1 MTNLPWRYAYASVI
15 GTSHTKSGLPC
26 QDACACQE
34 IVSPSGET
42 VLVAVVSDG
51 AGSANRSQFG
61 SQLACALFVDEIN
74 ALFETDGAIENVT
87 REFCEKW
94 LTRFQREIKVRA
106 EEEGATPR
114 DFACTFLAAVVGAN
128 CAAFCQI
135 GDGAIVVQSSV
146 TPGDYDWIFWPEK
159 GEYEN
164 QTFFATDSA
173 AATHLQYALALHG
186 VNEIALFSDGL
197 QRLALHMESQTAYAP
212 FFRPMFPP
220 LYKAA
225 DGYASELSSALAQ
238 FLSSKRVQDQT
249 DDDATLVLATRLL
262 LSSPASE

>member
-1 MTNLPWRYAYASVI
+1 MTLPWRYAYASVI

-26 QDACACQE
+26 QDACACRE

-51 AGSANRSQFG
+51 AGSADHSQIG
-61 SQLACALFVDEIN
+61 SHLACELFVGEITS
-74 ALFETDGAIENVT
+74 LFEVRGSVEDVT
-87 REFCEKW
+87 KEFCEKW
-94 LTRFQREIKVRA
+94 LTRFQHEIEVRA
-106 EEEGATPR
+106 EAEELLPR
-114 DFACTFLAAVVGAN
+114 AFACTFLAAVIGMG
-128 CAAFCQI
+128 CAVFLQI

-146 TPGDYDWIFWPEK
+146 TPGDYDWVFWPEK

-164 QTFFATDSA
+164 QTFFATDATA
-173 AATHLQYALALHG
+173 AAHLQYALALHS
-186 VNEIALFSDGL
+186 VNEIAIFSDGL

-225 DGYASELSSALAQ
+225 DGHASELSSALVQ

-249 DDDATLVLATRLL
+249 DDDASLVLATRLSL
-262 LSSPASE
+262 LSAETE